1 MILIVIM
8 NKRVRFSEGE
18 QKKLLKDIKKKTGLG
33 WKEIARKL
41 EVNEKTLVKSYMY
54 EYCDLP
60 YNLFKKICTILCEK
74 ENKILEKYGGMIKKE
89 ELVIGRKVFGE
100 QKKVL
105 DPIDITYTN
114 KKLDLDVS
122 KIGYS
127 NYDLKKKIKIPTKI
141 TPELGEEIGM
151 QFGDGF
157 LSAKKYDYRLKGNP
171 NNEKEYYFDVIKPLF
186 KELYNLDVNL
196 KEFKRS
202 FGFEIYSKAL
212 WEFKV
217 KVLGI
222 TPGKKYGI
230 RFPEIL
236 KLNDKEILG
245 AFLRGLFDTDGC
257 VSFKSRYGYKNYYPT
272 IEISL
277 TSKNLIKDVAEILF
291 MFGFNP
297 GVFFNERYGRIA
309 IRGIEALRRYEEFI
323 GWSSPKNLNKVNEW
337 KIRYPELN
345 KRGDCSSMVKAP
357 GCGRVCLQNKKRS
370 RQNPGDGGPIPP
382 FRLYNQKR

>member
-1 MILIVIM
+1 M
-8 NKRVRFSEGE
+8 NKRVKFSEGN
-18 QKKLLKDIKKKTGLG
+18 QKKLLKYIKEKTELG

-54 EYCDLP
+54 EYCDIP
-60 YNLFKKICTILCEK
+60 YNLFKKICIVLCEK
-74 ENKILEKYGGMIKKE
+74 EKKVFEKYGGIIKKE
-89 ELVIGRKVFGE
+89 ELIIGRKVFGE

-105 DPIDITYTN
+105 VPINITYPN
-114 KKLDLDVS
+114 RNLNLDVS
-122 KIGYS
+122 KINYS
-127 NYDLKKKIKIPTKI
+127 NYDIKKEIKVPIKITK
-141 TPELGEEIGM
+141 ELAEEIGM

-171 NNEKEYYFDVIKPLF
+171 KNEKEYYSEVIKPLF
-186 KELYNLDVNL
+186 KELYNINVNL

-202 FGFEIYSKAL
+202 FGFEVYSKAL

-217 KVLGI
+217 KVMGI
-222 TPGKKYGI
+222 KPGKKDGI

-236 KLNDKEILG
+236 KISNKKILG

-257 VSFKSRYGYKNYYPT
+257 VSFKSKYGYKNYYPT

-277 TSKNLIKDVAEILF
+277 TSKDLIKDVAEILF

-297 GVFFNERYGRIA
+297 CVFFNERYGRIA
-309 IRGIEALRRYEEFI
+309 IRGIGAFRRYEEFI

-345 KRGDCSSMVKAP
+345 KYGDCSSMVKAP
-357 GCGRVCLQNKKRS
+357 GCGRVCLQNKKRQ

-382 FRLYNQKR
+382 FRSKK